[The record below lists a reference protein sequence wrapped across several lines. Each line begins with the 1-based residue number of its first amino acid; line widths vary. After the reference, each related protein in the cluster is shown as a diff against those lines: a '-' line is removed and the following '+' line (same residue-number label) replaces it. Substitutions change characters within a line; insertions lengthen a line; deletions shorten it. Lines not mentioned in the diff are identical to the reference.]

1 MNNHKSILSNNVKEK
16 IIKSV
21 REGKE
26 INTRVSEITID
37 AVKEVSEASDK
48 TIENIESIS
57 WGKLLREPRRRQKS
71 SVLKQ
76 INL

>member
-16 IIKSV
+16 IINAA

-26 INTRVSEITID
+26 INTRVSEITMD
-37 AVKEVSEASDK
+37 AVKEVSEATDK

-57 WGKLLREPRRRQKS
+57 WQVAQVARAGGKRAQC
-71 SVLKQ
+71 
-76 INL
+76 